1 VGDRHRQRV
10 GGIGAGNRGAG
21 QKALDHGVDLRLL
34 GRAVADHGLLDQARG
49 IFADVQPGAGRDHQH
64 HAAGLA
70 ELEGRLGVLVDEHFL
85 DRGCLGLVIG
95 QKRFQLRG
103 EVRKAFGQR
112 LGRVGF
118 ELAIGEVRKAITIGA
133 DDAPAGRS
141 KARVEAEDQRQAS
154 FSSSSSGTS

>member
-1 VGDRHRQRV
+1 
-10 GGIGAGNRGAG
+10 
-21 QKALDHGVDLRLL
+21 LR
-34 GRAVADHGLLDQARG
+34 
-49 IFADVQPGAGRDHQH
+49 
-64 HAAGLA
+64 
-70 ELEGRLGVLVDEHFL
+70 VLVDEHFL